1 MSCIV
6 GPFRLSGS
14 LLLTSVLCFA
24 VACSNGVNSPAAP
37 TGTGVSAGGAAGA
50 EILAKIPA
58 FPVTIG
64 FNDLTG
70 NGSAFT
76 SYTESGFRVSSASGS
91 WTVKTSF
98 GHPAPFISFNRS
110 AGQGTISA
118 EIMVKAEGPASAVGG
133 PAFRFGS
140 IDLYSSITTI
150 PYVFT
155 GLRSSNVVFTE
166 TGTVPNT
173 FGNFA
178 TVLNPRAG

>member
-1 MSCIV
+1 
-6 GPFRLSGS
+6 
-14 LLLTSVLCFA
+14 
-24 VACSNGVNSPAAP
+24 
-37 TGTGVSAGGAAGA
+37 
-50 EILAKIPA
+50 
-58 FPVTIG
+58 
-64 FNDLTG
+64 
-70 NGSAFT
+70 
-76 SYTESGFRVSSASGS
+76 
-91 WTVKTSF
+91 
-98 GHPAPFISFNRS
+98 PFISFNRS

-178 TVLNPRAG
+178 TVLNPRAGAEINALLITLSNPATPSCPICSNPVGLDNIVVA